1 MKLRQASNRYKR
13 VFGAAKF
20 AYANNSKEAITSL
33 KIGSRDFWRI
43 ANIFLNKGKSATT
56 SPSNGPEVLS
66 FALSFAFDKEKIF
79 TKTFTQKSNLND
91 SGILLLAFPSGTNLK
106 LHNIHATPKVV
117 KKVIT
122 NLICQRRLVL
132 IVFP

>member
-20 AYANNSKEAITSL
+20 AYANNSKEAITSM

-43 ANIFLNKGKSATT
+43 ANIFLDKGKSATT
-56 SPSNGPEVLS
+56 PPSNGPEVLS
-66 FALSFAFDKEKIF
+66 FAFDKEKLF

-91 SGILLLAFPSGTNLK
+91 SGIFLLAFPSET
-106 LHNIHATPKVV
+106 T
-117 KKVIT
+117 
-122 NLICQRRLVL
+122 
-132 IVFP
+132 